1 MPTVQLEAQ
10 ISSDEL
16 LKAVQQLPPTEL
28 DKFVDQV
35 LSLRAHHVTPSLPRT
50 ESELLLKINQGIPA
64 DLQKRYDELIGKRNA
79 ESLTESDHQ
88 ELLVLT
94 KQVEKIEVQRVED
107 LSELARIRHTS
118 LAQLMQS
125 LGLRTPEYA

>member
-35 LSLRAHHVTPSLPRT
+35 LSLRAHHVTQSLPQT
-50 ESELLLKINQGIPA
+50 ESELLLKINQSIPA

-94 KQVEKIEVQRVED
+94 KQVEKLEVQRIEN
-107 LSELARIRHTS
+107 
-118 LAQLMQS
+118 
-125 LGLRTPEYA
+125 